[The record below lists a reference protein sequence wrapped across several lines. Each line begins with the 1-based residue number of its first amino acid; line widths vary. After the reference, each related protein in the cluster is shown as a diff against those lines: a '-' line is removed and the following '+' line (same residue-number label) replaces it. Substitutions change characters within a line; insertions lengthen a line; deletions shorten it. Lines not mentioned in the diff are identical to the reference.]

1 MVSGKKKIL
10 VATTNPGKI
19 AELRALLGADVQW
32 LSLSDFDKIAE
43 IEEDGA
49 TFAEKLEF
57 MKVRAVMVCLKARTG
72 RNLGHNTQGYCGV
85 FQKNGGRNQ
94 NSCIVL
100 GSMASYYMLSD
111 QNRVL

>member
-1 MVSGKKKIL
+1 MSGKDRNIL

-32 LSLSDFDKIAE
+32 LSLSDFEGIAE

-57 MKVRAVMVCLKARTG
+57 MKVRAVTVCAKAG
-72 RNLGHNTQGYCGV
+72 IGIKAGH
-85 FQKNGGRNQ
+85 
-94 NSCIVL
+94 
-100 GSMASYYMLSD
+100 
-111 QNRVL
+111 